1 MEKGTLRKGETMK
14 DIQKEFLDNR
24 NINKDVWRIFRVISD
39 FTDAFDELDDIP
51 PAVSIFGSARE
62 KPGNFYYEKAT
73 EISKRLSEL
82 GYAII
87 TGGGPGIMEAANKG
101 AKISV
106 GLNILLP
113 REQKTNPYVN
123 VLLKFKY
130 FFTRKVTFLKY
141 SVGTVMMP
149 GGFGTLDEL
158 SEVLT
163 LVQTKR
169 MSAIPIVFF
178 GKEFYEPL
186 LKFYDNM
193 LEMNYISKED
203 KNLFILTDSVEEA
216 VSYIYE
222 NAVKPNII
230 K

>member
-1 MEKGTLRKGETMK
+1 MR

-39 FTDAFDELDDIP
+39 FTDAFDELEDIP

-62 KPGNFYYEKAT
+62 KPGHYYYEKAT
-73 EISKRLSEL
+73 EISRGLSEK

-101 AKISV
+101 AKISI
-106 GLNILLP
+106 GLNIELP
-113 REQKTNPYVN
+113 HEQHTNPYVKIP
-123 VLLKFKY
+123 LKFKY

-141 SVGTVMMP
+141 SVGAVMMP

-163 LVQTKR
+163 LVQTRR
-169 MSAIPIVFF
+169 MSRIPIVFF
-178 GKEFYEPL
+178 GKEFYSPL
-186 LKFYDNM
+186 LQFFEKMN
-193 LEMNYISKED
+193 EMKYISPED
-203 KNLFILTDSVEEA
+203 KNLFLVTDDVEE
-216 VSYIYE
+216 VVDYIFQ
-222 NAVKPNII
+222 NAPITDILKN

>member
-1 MEKGTLRKGETMK
+1 MR

-39 FTDAFDELDDIP
+39 FTDAFDELEDIP

-62 KPGNFYYEKAT
+62 KPGHYYYEKAT
-73 EISKRLSEL
+73 EISKGLSDK

-101 AKISV
+101 AKISI
-106 GLNILLP
+106 GLNIELP
-113 REQKTNPYVN
+113 HEQHTNPYVKIP
-123 VLLKFKY
+123 LKFKY

-141 SVGTVMMP
+141 SVATVMMP

-169 MSAIPIVFF
+169 MSQIPIVFF
-178 GKEFYEPL
+178 GSEFYKPL
-186 LKFYDNM
+186 LDFYEKM
-193 LEMNYISKED
+193 LEMKYISPED
-203 KNLFILTDSVEEA
+203 KNLYLLTDDVEEA
-216 VSYIYE
+216 VDYIFQ
-222 NAVKPNII
+222 NAPISEILKN

>member
-1 MEKGTLRKGETMK
+1 MR

-24 NINKDVWRIFRVISD
+24 NPTKDLWRMFRVISD
-39 FTDAFDELDDIP
+39 FTDAFEELEDLP
-51 PAVSIFGSARE
+51 PAISIFGSARE
-62 KPGNFYYEKAT
+62 KPGQYYYEKAT
-73 EISKRLSEL
+73 EISKGLSDK

-106 GLNILLP
+106 GLNIELP
-113 REQKTNPYVN
+113 HEQKTNPYVKIP
-123 VLLKFKY
+123 LKFKY

-141 SVGTVMMP
+141 SVGAVMMP

-169 MSAIPIVFF
+169 MSKIPIVFF
-178 GKEFYEPL
+178 GSEYYKHLLEF
-186 LKFYDNM
+186 FNTM
-193 LEMNYISKED
+193 LEYKHIDKED
-203 KNLFILTDSVEEA
+203 LNLFLVSDDVEET
-216 VSYIYE
+216 VNYIYE
-222 NAVKPNII
+222 NAIKPDII
-230 K
+230 NHK

>member
-1 MEKGTLRKGETMK
+1 MR

-39 FTDAFDELDDIP
+39 FTDAFDELEEIP

-62 KPGNFYYEKAT
+62 KPGHYYYEKAT
-73 EISKRLSEL
+73 EISKGLSDK

-101 AKISV
+101 AKISI
-106 GLNILLP
+106 GLNIELP
-113 REQKTNPYVN
+113 HEQHTNPYVKIP
-123 VLLKFKY
+123 LKFKY

-169 MSAIPIVFF
+169 MTRIPIVFF
-178 GKEFYEPL
+178 GSEFYKPLLEFYE
-186 LKFYDNM
+186 KM
-193 LEMNYISKED
+193 LEMKYISPED
-203 KNLFILTDSVEEA
+203 RNLYLITDDVKEA
-216 VSYIYE
+216 VDYIYQ
-222 NAVKPNII
+222 NAPVPEILK
-230 K
+230 KK